1 MLSHRIVTVR
11 QRECAVPPKATDGA
25 GKLDADM
32 APNLALPW
40 VLRLRYGM
48 AAGEAAI
55 VLGMAYG
62 FRLQL
67 PLLWT
72 FAPLFLVLVSNIV
85 LSRLRVLPC
94 RFPQETLGA
103 VFCLDTLC
111 LTALLGLTGG
121 PMNPFSLL
129 YLVQITLS
137 SVVLRKSWTWALE
150 VLSTACFGLLFFFH
164 SPLAA
169 LQTHHLEQGL
179 SPHLV
184 GMWIAFVIA
193 AALIT
198 FFTGKIADALR
209 TREQEV
215 LSLAGT
221 VAKNERLASLV
232 TLAAGA
238 AHELGTPL
246 ATIAVVAKELER
258 YTAHLTGADSVLE
271 DARLIR
277 SEVERCR
284 RILERMSVQSAE
296 PMGETPNRVRCAIF
310 LLHVSA
316 QFPEPQRALLRIELA
331 DESLDRC
338 SAGASYGPVARGADP
353 ECLGCQPGAAS
364 RCDRGRR
371 ARNRNCGS
379 PFGTTAHGMPANVL
393 RRIAEPFFTTKE
405 PGKGMGLGT
414 FLVRTFAESLGGRVA
429 VRFDSR
435 RRHDRDAGTAH
446 ALIGTE
452 RSCRRLKNCL
462 WRSIVDDDEVFRDRL
477 CRALAQRN
485 WEADAVSGGRRG
497 TAVRPRA
504 QP

>member
-103 VFCLDTLC
+103 IFCLDTLC

-150 VLSTACFGLLFFFH
+150 VLSTACFGLLFFFN

-169 LQTHHLEQGL
+169 LQIHHLEQGL

-184 GMWIAFVIA
+184 GMWIAFAIA

-215 LSLAGT
+215 LSLQEQL
-221 VAKNERLASLV
+221 AKNERLASLV

-258 YTAHLTGADSVLE
+258 YTAHLTGADSVIE
-271 DARLIR
+271 DAKLIR

-284 RILERMSVQSAE
+284 RILERMSVESAE
-296 PMGETPNRVRCAIF
+296 PMGETPNRVRMRDF

-316 QFPEPQRALLRIELA
+316 QFPEPQRALLRIELG
-331 DESLDRC
+331 DESLD
-338 SAGASYGPVARGADP
+338 AVLPVQATAQSLAALIQNALDANLEPRPVVIAADAT
-353 ECLGCQPGAAS
+353 ESELRITVQDNG
-364 RCDRGRR
+364 
-371 ARNRNCGS
+371 
-379 PFGTTAHGMPANVL
+379 HGMPANVL

-414 FLVRTFAESLGGRVA
+414 FLVRTFAESLGGRVL
-429 VRFDSR
+429 FDSTPNE
-435 RRHDRDAGTAH
+435 GTTVTLELPMRSSGQNAH
-446 ALIGTE
+446 A
-452 RSCRRLKNCL
+452 
-462 WRSIVDDDEVFRDRL
+462 
-477 CRALAQRN
+477 
-485 WEADAVSGGRRG
+485 AD
-497 TAVRPRA
+497 
-504 QP
+504 